1 MTGIGDISK
10 LLRVEL
16 KIPDEE
22 KIATIRIS
30 TERERLI
37 IVDEA
42 GEGSL
47 LVDPADKHHLAKL
60 DAMKDFEDPKEPEI
74 DIPKE
79 RERVKRAYHKRV
91 KPELEE
97 KKKGKPG
104 RKPQFDMNITAVN
117 VSKAK
122 EKLEKL
128 YTKKRLEPLERDR
141 YENLC
146 QNVDVESLTYGQRDK
161 VIALYK
167 EVGRRYGG

>member
-1 MTGIGDISK
+1 MEK
-10 LLRVEL
+10 LNELLRTAG
-16 KIPDEE
+16 KIPEE
-22 KIATIRIS
+22 ERIS
-30 TERERLI
+30 LIKIFTERERTI
-37 IVDEA
+37 ILDEE
-42 GEGSL
+42 GEGKL
-47 LVDPADKHHLAKL
+47 LLDEPAKHHLAKL
-60 DAMKDFEDPKEPEI
+60 DAMKDFEPEI

-91 KPELEE
+91 KPEPEE